1 MATELADDYLMMIEE
16 STDISEDQLNQLK
29 SECPE
34 YFKVKIINEVDRLW
48 ADREVEDDEV

>member
-1 MATELADDYLMMIEE
+1 MIEE

-34 YFKVKIINEVDRLW
+34 YFKSKDY
-48 ADREVEDDEV
+48 